1 MWLFQ
6 EQQIN
11 KLEDFGLIIPFG
23 FIYITTHIPTGM
35 KYLGKKSLFHN
46 TNKKLG
52 KKEIAALPVTPGRKP
67 TTKLVTKESDWLSY
81 YGSADSIKKLIK
93 EKKQSELN
101 REIIHLIFNKKLLS
115 YYENK
120 YLFSYGVLENP
131 DVWLNDNIQGRFF
144 TKDFL

>member
-11 KLEDFGLIIPFG
+11 QLEDFGDITPFG